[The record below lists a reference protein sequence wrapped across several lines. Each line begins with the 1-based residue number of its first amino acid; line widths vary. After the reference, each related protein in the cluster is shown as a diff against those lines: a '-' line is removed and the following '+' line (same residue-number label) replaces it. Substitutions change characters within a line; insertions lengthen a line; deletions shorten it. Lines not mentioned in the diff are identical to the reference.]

1 MKVPSVRR
9 YTLEVG
15 MGTENRPIF
24 RWRMQKIIIS
34 VQLSVYAEIGFIWM
48 ARTMPAEFVAV
59 RYSVVV

>member
-1 MKVPSVRR
+1 
-9 YTLEVG
+9 